1 MGRRKK
7 QVPGWAARVMGALL
21 GCAQPGCAVLA
32 IFLLLTDPSS
42 ERE

>member
-7 QVPGWAARVMGALL
+7 QVPGWAARVMGALP
-21 GCAQPGCAVLA
+21 GCAQPDSVVLA
-32 IFLLLTDPSS
+32 TFLLLPDPSS